1 MRKALSFSALALT
14 TALVFSACG
23 GDDDD
28 SDASQSTPD
37 TEATTDDTDT
47 SSDTSTDDAEA
58 VALTA
63 SDLRSTLEFTL
74 QEHVYL
80 AGLATGQAL
89 AGNTAGFEGAAA
101 ALDANSDDL
110 VGAVTTVYGEE
121 AGAAFDPLWRK
132 HIGFF
137 VAYTQAIAADDQ
149 AGADAAVADLTA
161 YADEFGAFLESAT
174 EGGLPKEAV
183 AELIGSHAGTLIAA
197 IDAQKAGDAA
207 SAYLLLKEAA
217 GHMTMIAEPL
227 ANAIDTQLDLEGD
240 VSSDASNLRAALNRN
255 LQEHVYLAGAAT
267 GEALAGN
274 TAGFEGAAA
283 ALDANSDDLVG
294 AVTTVYGEE
303 AGAAFDPLWR
313 KHIGFFV
320 AYTNGVAADDQAG
333 ADAAVA
339 DLTAYADEF
348 GAFLE
353 SATEGGL
360 PKEAVAELLGEHA
373 GTLIAAIDAQKAG
386 NAMEAFANLKDA
398 AGHMPMI
405 GDALAAA
412 IATQQGLS

>member
-183 AELIGSHAGTLIAA
+183 AEL
-197 IDAQKAGDAA
+197 
-207 SAYLLLKEAA
+207 
-217 GHMTMIAEPL
+217 
-227 ANAIDTQLDLEGD
+227 
-240 VSSDASNLRAALNRN
+240 
-255 LQEHVYLAGAAT
+255 
-267 GEALAGN
+267 
-274 TAGFEGAAA
+274 
-283 ALDANSDDLVG
+283 
-294 AVTTVYGEE
+294 
-303 AGAAFDPLWR
+303 
-313 KHIGFFV
+313 
-320 AYTNGVAADDQAG
+320 
-333 ADAAVA
+333 
-339 DLTAYADEF
+339 
-348 GAFLE
+348 
-353 SATEGGL
+353 
-360 PKEAVAELLGEHA
+360 LGEHA